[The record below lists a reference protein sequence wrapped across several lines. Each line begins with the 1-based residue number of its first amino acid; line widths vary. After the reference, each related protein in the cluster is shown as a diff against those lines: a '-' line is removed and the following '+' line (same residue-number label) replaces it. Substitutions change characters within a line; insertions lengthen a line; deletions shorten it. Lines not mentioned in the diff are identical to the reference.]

1 MLFKSRLVR
10 RRVGHLLPRLLIVP
24 PLRSPILDEPII
36 PLKGSERR
44 PRKGANLVHEVL
56 GVLLRKEVGD
66 EPDRGGRTEVEL
78 RGDGDEVGGQE
89 GDVDCGKDL
98 ELQGT
103 CAKGQRRILSSTCRE
118 FQVVSELMTPE

>member
-1 MLFKSRLVR
+1 
-10 RRVGHLLPRLLIVP
+10 
-24 PLRSPILDEPII
+24 
-36 PLKGSERR
+36 
-44 PRKGANLVHEVL
+44 VHEVL
-56 GVLLRKEVGD
+56 GVFLREEVGD

-103 CAKGQRRILSSTCRE
+103 RAKGQRRILSSTCRE